1 MPLLDRYLFREFAQA
16 TFATLVVLL
25 MVSLGGVFADV
36 LSDIARGRVPA
47 AMMLSQLGLQLLR
60 FLPLILPLGMM
71 LGLLLAMGRL
81 YRDSEM
87 PVLTSVGMGPRRM
100 LRPLMLL
107 VVPVVL
113 AIAACSLWLG
123 PWAQRTS
130 DAMIVAANRT
140 LMVAGLEPGRFTEL
154 PGGDG
159 VVYVGSMSND
169 GTQLSRVFVYRQD
182 GDRLDVTTARKGRM
196 SFENSQN
203 RYLTLDNGFRV
214 EGPLGAGR
222 DFRMMRYASNE
233 LRLPEGQQEGA
244 PDDPEALS
252 TPALFGDPRPEA
264 GAQVHRRI
272 APPLLALAF
281 ALLAIP
287 LARSSPRQARYGS
300 VILGLLAYLVGV
312 MLMLLGTDWLAAGK
326 LPMALGLWWLV
337 LPVLGVAL
345 WLYLTDG
352 RLPRRRRTAQA
363 AARAGA

>member
-16 TFATLVVLL
+16 TLATLVVLL

-71 LGLLLAMGRL
+71 LGLLLAVGRL

-100 LRPLMLL
+100 LRPLLLL

-214 EGPLGAGR
+214 EGPLGEGR

-233 LRLPEGQQEGA
+233 LRLPEGQTEGA

-252 TPALFGDPRPEA
+252 TLALFGDPRPEA

-337 LPVLGVAL
+337 LPLLGIAL
-345 WLYLTDG
+345 WLYLGDG
-352 RLPRRRRTAQA
+352 RLPRRRRKSHAATRPQA
-363 AARAGA
+363 

>member
-47 AMMLSQLGLQLLR
+47 GMMLSQLGLQLLR

-71 LGLLLAMGRL
+71 LGLLLAVGRL

-87 PVLTSVGMGPRRM
+87 PVLASVGMGPRRM
-100 LRPLMLL
+100 LKPLLLL
-107 VVPVVL
+107 VVPVVA

-169 GTQLSRVFVYRQD
+169 GTQLSRIFVYRQD

-196 SFENSQN
+196 SFESSQE

-214 EGPLGAGR
+214 EGPLGEGR

-233 LRLPEGQQEGA
+233 LRLPEGQQEA
-244 PDDPEALS
+244 DADDPEALPTLS
-252 TPALFGDPRPEA
+252 LFGDPRAEA

-281 ALLAIP
+281 ALLAVP

-326 LPMALGLWWLV
+326 LPLALGLWWLV
-337 LPVLGVAL
+337 LPMLAMAL
-345 WLYLTDG
+345 WLYLGDG
-352 RLPRRRRTAQA
+352 RLPRRHRAAA
-363 AARAGA
+363 AARRAS

>member
-71 LGLLLAMGRL
+71 LGLLLAVGRL

-87 PVLTSVGMGPRRM
+87 PVLASVGMGPRRM
-100 LRPLMLL
+100 LKPLLLL
-107 VVPVVL
+107 VVPVVA

-169 GTQLSRVFVYRQD
+169 GTQLSRIFVYRQD
-182 GDRLDVTTARKGRM
+182 GDRLDVTTARKGSM
-196 SFENSQN
+196 SFESSQE

-214 EGPLGAGR
+214 EGPLGEGR
-222 DFRMMRYASNE
+222 DFRMMRYASND
-233 LRLPEGQQEGA
+233 LRLPEGQQEA
-244 PDDPEALS
+244 DADDPEALPTLS
-252 TPALFGDPRPEA
+252 LFGDPRPEA

-281 ALLAIP
+281 ALLAVP

-326 LPMALGLWWLV
+326 LPLALGLWWLV
-337 LPVLGVAL
+337 LPMLAMAL
-345 WLYLTDG
+345 WLYLGDG
-352 RLPRRRRTAQA
+352 RLPRRHRAAA
-363 AARAGA
+363 AARRAS